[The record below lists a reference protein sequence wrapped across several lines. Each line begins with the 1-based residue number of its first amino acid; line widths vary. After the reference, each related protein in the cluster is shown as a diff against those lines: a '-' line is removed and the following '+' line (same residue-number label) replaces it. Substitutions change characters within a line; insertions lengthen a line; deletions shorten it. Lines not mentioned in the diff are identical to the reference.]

1 MRIEDKFGSSAILV
15 LLTCHRFHQR
25 TPRHMMLERGV
36 QSNEAKN
43 VTLEHEAVDMRVDS
57 DRFCW

>member
-1 MRIEDKFGSSAILV
+1 VKDLKRAGQEDTSPYDAQI
-15 LLTCHRFHQR
+15 
-25 TPRHMMLERGV
+25 RGV

-43 VTLEHEAVDMRVDS
+43 VTLEEEAVDMRGGA